1 MSSTAQAPSHSH
13 AKVRKLEKSEAN
25 IVNIMTIVDAD
36 AITAVYPKNPNPSK
50 DNPTGLNHHEGITM
64 LCDIQNYVG
73 NINNDPAN
81 LEFKANVGDWV
92 SFHAMTVSGN
102 SQDAVILYDVS
113 SLNGVNVFNVFHA
126 TMETRTGAVL
136 PNPATQDGLPPL
148 VQPVTFYSYDSK
160 VSNSGKETLKM
171 KIALYTL
178 DDTGEN
184 QVLYDYFWWDPEIDV
199 Q

>member
-1 MSSTAQAPSHSH
+1 MSSTAQAPSHP
-13 AKVRKLEKSEAN
+13 KQRKLEKASAST
-25 IVNIMTIVDAD
+25 IVNVMVIVDSD
-36 AITAVYPKNPNPSK
+36 AITAVYPKNPNASK

-64 LCDIQNYVG
+64 LCNIENYVG

-102 SQDAVILYDVS
+102 SESAVILYDVS
-113 SLNGVNVFNVFHA
+113 SLNGVNVFNAFHA

-136 PNPATQDGLPPL
+136 PNPGSQDGLPPT
-148 VQPVTFYSYDSK
+148 VQPVTFFSYDSK
-160 VSNSGKETLKM
+160 VANQGKEQLKM

-184 QVLYDYFWWDPEIDV
+184 QVLYDYFWWDPQIDV

>member
-1 MSSTAQAPSHSH
+1 MSSTLQAPSHP
-13 AKVRKLEKSEAN
+13 KQRKLEKSAAT
-25 IVNIMTIVDAD
+25 IVNVMVIVDSD
-36 AITAVYPKNPNPSK
+36 AITAVYPKNPDARK

-64 LCDIQNYVG
+64 LCNIENYVG

-102 SQDAVILYDVS
+102 SESAVILYDVS
-113 SLNGVNVFNVFHA
+113 SINGVNVFNAFHA

-136 PNPATQDGLPPL
+136 PNPKNQDGLPPL
-148 VQPVTFYSYDSK
+148 VQPVTFFSYDSK
-160 VSNSGKETLKM
+160 VANQGTEQLSM

-184 QVLYDYFWWDPEIDV
+184 QVLYDYFWWDPQIDV
-199 Q
+199 K